1 MKLQIWLQASSLEK
15 QGSDDAKKISE
26 SKLLDSNFITPG
38 TEFMETLSSALQ
50 YYVHLRVNNDPGWKG
65 VEVINSQFFVSM
77 IVSEVDAI
85 MSGNC
90 R

>member
-1 MKLQIWLQASSLEK
+1 MQASSLEN
-15 QGSDDAKKISE
+15 QESGHTKIIAE

-38 TEFMETLSSALQ
+38 TEFMETLSRALE
-50 YYVHLRVNNDPGWKG
+50 YYVHLRINNDPGWKG
-65 VEVINSQFFVSM
+65 VEVRNSQFLVGM

>member
-1 MKLQIWLQASSLEK
+1 
-15 QGSDDAKKISE
+15 
-26 SKLLDSNFITPG
+26 
-38 TEFMETLSSALQ
+38 METLSSALQ

-90 R
+90 RSSFLMLLYLVRENTK